1 MTASYI
7 VEVSGSLQFKS
18 ALITFCC
25 LHGKHTGKALTH
37 TMLYLLDHAG
47 VTAKAGHFLMD
58 NTKKNGVMMG
68 QLAGLH
74 SNKFTA
80 ASTTDEFAEGW
91 AGDTLDK
98 DGSCPMVIAVA
109 IRDDRGD
116 EEAVIVVRGCRT
128 CRQAQIDTAAEK
140 CSYDLEGGSAMAHRS
155 MSKNEEYET
164 PCDGKEMKAR
174 FPPTTA
180 ESVGS
185 SVEGGDVGCAGAVAI
200 DAMRGVTH
208 CKQECVEGL
217 VEDRQYTCSVI
228 IINMH
233 SMEQKGGQG
242 FGVH

>member
-74 SNKFTA
+74 SKHIMCFTHIINLCVQDVTSKFTA

-98 DGSCPMVIAVA
+98 DGDAGHAGRHRLTLLQRSVPMTW
-109 IRDDRGD
+109 R
-116 EEAVIVVRGCRT
+116 EEVVYPR
-128 CRQAQIDTAAEK
+128 
-140 CSYDLEGGSAMAHRS
+140 
-155 MSKNEEYET
+155 NEEYET